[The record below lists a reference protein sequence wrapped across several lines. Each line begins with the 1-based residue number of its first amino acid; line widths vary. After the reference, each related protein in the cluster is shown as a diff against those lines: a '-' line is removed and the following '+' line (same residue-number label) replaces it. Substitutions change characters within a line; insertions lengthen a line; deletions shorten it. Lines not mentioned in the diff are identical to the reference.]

1 MTQIAVFV
9 GSIRANS
16 FNKKLAKN
24 LEELAPAGVT
34 FTYADISALPLFDQ
48 DIEVSA
54 FPAEAQVLKD
64 IVTAADAVLFVT
76 PEYNHS
82 FTGVLKNAIDWV
94 SRPWGVNTWGGK
106 PTGIVGASISP
117 SGTGFAQA
125 ALASI
130 IEWFKSPLYTDQH
143 IKLTVIDDT
152 FNSEGV
158 LNDDGIAD
166 AKAYIEGF
174 VAWVNENP
182 GKPEVA

>member
-9 GSIRANS
+9 GSIRADS

-24 LEELAPAGVT
+24 LEKFAPEGVA
-34 FTYADISALPLFDQ
+34 FTYADIAVLPLFDQ
-48 DIEVSA
+48 DVEASA
-54 FPAEAQVLKD
+54 FPAEVQAIKE
-64 IVTAADAVLFVT
+64 IVAGADAVLFVT

-117 SGTGFAQA
+117 SGTAFAQA

-130 IEWFKSPLYTDQH
+130 VEWFKSPLYTDQH
-143 IKLTVIDDT
+143 IKLTVTDDT
-152 FNSEGV
+152 FNAEGV
-158 LNDDGIAD
+158 LNDDVASD

-182 GKPEVA
+182 SKPEVA